1 MKLASEDR
9 TAGQRRFIGPL
20 FGRCVQVARFVG
32 IAWPTR
38 SVSRTENCSTCCCGW
53 MTLPGAL
60 GTWSDS
66 PTSQPRR
73 TSPGDFHGTG
83 INGMRMVDSAQAM
96 ITVDR
101 ATPALPRFVDRR
113 PRARMAPHEPFPDY
127 REQRTAQTSPARVES
142 QRPWSSRPVTD
153 SRKAEPCVA
162 VLGSVP
168 TAVAGRRGER
178 PSCERRELGPNARH
192 GGGFFFGDSA
202 VVFETLQQFVQMIG
216 HGCEFIGSLAGMGCT
231 GGSSAR

>member
-1 MKLASEDR
+1 MTCGSSLSVSISERPGMKLASEDR

-20 FGRCVQVARFVG
+20 SGRCVQVARFVG

-101 ATPALPRFVDRR
+101 ATLRCRGSSTAAHARGWRLTSRF
-113 PRARMAPHEPFPDY
+113 P
-127 REQRTAQTSPARVES
+127 
-142 QRPWSSRPVTD
+142 
-153 SRKAEPCVA
+153 
-162 VLGSVP
+162 
-168 TAVAGRRGER
+168 
-178 PSCERRELGPNARH
+178 
-192 GGGFFFGDSA
+192 
-202 VVFETLQQFVQMIG
+202 I
-216 HGCEFIGSLAGMGCT
+216 I
-231 GGSSAR
+231 GSSAQHKRALPGSSHSDRGPRGR